1 MLAKKQQVYYSC
13 KIIRSQLSPF
23 PNLLCFSRCKVN
35 LRQQR
40 KFTLGVYGGGGG

>member
-23 PNLLCFSRCKVN
+23 LQLSPCAINLNECIHVESDVS
-35 LRQQR
+35 
-40 KFTLGVYGGGGG
+40 VIH